1 MDGRSERPA
10 RRSGQPRA
18 GLIARGYTPAMDLS
32 PEAQA
37 LAPIVVAVIVLWV
50 TEALPLAVT
59 ALLGAVACVVAG
71 VAPAREVFRPF
82 ADPLIFLF
90 IGSFLIAEAI
100 KQHGLD
106 RRLAYGVLSVPWVGE
121 RPGRILAAVAAVS
134 VAISAFISN
143 TCTAAMML
151 AIVSGILGAVEAAA
165 RATGRSPAPAF
176 ATSLFL
182 CVAFA
187 ASIGG
192 LATPIGTPPN
202 LIGLTFIRDEAGVAV
217 SFLGWCA
224 IGVPL
229 VTVMATVAV
238 RVLAWM
244 FPAGIDRL
252 EGVAGYV
259 AEERGRLGPWTA
271 GQRSTAVAFAVTVC
285 LWVLPGILL
294 VVLGAAH
301 PVSAWLTRRLPEG
314 VAALIGA
321 ILLFLLPGDRTS
333 GDGRRRRALSWHET
347 RIDWDIV
354 LLYGGGMALGELC
367 FSTGLAAAL
376 GTSITTLIPAGDWS
390 GTVLVAVAALVAVV
404 TSEFTSNTASAT
416 MVVPVVIALAR
427 ATGNEPLPA
436 ALAAT
441 FAASLGFM
449 MPVSTPCN
457 ALVYGSGRVPLKAM
471 MAGGAVIDVVGTL
484 VVTAAMLIAGR
495 LWLAP

>member
-1 MDGRSERPA
+1 MN
-10 RRSGQPRA
+10 
-18 GLIARGYTPAMDLS
+18 LS
-32 PEAQA
+32 PEAQV
-37 LAPIVVAVIVLWV
+37 LAPILVAVIVLWV

-90 IGSFLIAEAI
+90 IGSFLLAEAI
-100 KQHGLD
+100 RLHGLD

-121 RPGRILAAVAAVS
+121 RPRRIVAAVAVVS
-134 VAISAFISN
+134 VLISAFISN

-151 AIVSGILGAVEAAA
+151 AIVGGILGAVD
-165 RATGRSPAPAF
+165 RAGERTGRRADPAF

-202 LIGLTFIRDEAGVAV
+202 LIGLSFIRKEIGVDV
-217 SFLGWCA
+217 SFLGWCVV
-224 IGVPL
+224 GVPL
-229 VTVMATVAV
+229 VAAMATVAV
-238 RVLAWM
+238 AVLTRM
-244 FPAGIDRL
+244 FPAGVERL
-252 EGVAGYV
+252 EGVAAFV
-259 AEERGRLGPWTA
+259 ATERGRLGAWTT
-271 GQRSTAVAFAVTVC
+271 GQRSTAAAFAITVT
-285 LWVLPGILL
+285 LWVIPGA
-294 VVLGAAH
+294 VLAALGSEH
-301 PVSAWLTRRLPEG
+301 PASRWLSQRLPEG

-321 ILLFLLPGDRTS
+321 ILLFVLPGDR
-333 GDGRRRRALSWHET
+333 GADGVRRPALAWRDA
-347 RIDWDIV
+347 RIEWDII

-367 FSTGLAAAL
+367 FATGLATSL
-376 GTSITTLIPAGDWS
+376 GESITAVIPSGPWA
-390 GTVLVAVAALVAVV
+390 GTVLVAVAAVVAVI

-427 ATGNEPLPA
+427 AAGSDPLAA

-457 ALVYGSGRVPLKAM
+457 ALVYGTGRIPLRSMLRSGAI
-471 MAGGAVIDVVGTL
+471 IDVAGAL
-484 VVTAAMLIAGR
+484 LVTAAMLVVGR
-495 LWLAP
+495 VWTSS